1 MVKMPAVAWFCDVL
15 SSVELST
22 AIKECAEMQRNGG
35 YNVSLIATCNFRA
48 GLRGLGFC
56 IPSLGGSTQ
65 NMIGSF
71 SQSLRNWVFAC
82 AQFALYR
89 LSEGT
94 TQQAQQQVILGY
106 FWFECVVL
114 FNVTSD
120 MFKQVFGILE
130 DTQRSAKCWNLSL
143 CCFSPKNQKPC
154 S

>member
-56 IPSLGGSTQ
+56 IPSLGGSTSEYD
-65 NMIGSF
+65 G
-71 SQSLRNWVFAC
+71 VFQPNPEKLGLC
-82 AQFALYR
+82 FCSVCPR

-94 TQQAQQQVILGY
+94 TQQAQQQVI
-106 FWFECVVL
+106 W
-114 FNVTSD
+114 D
-120 MFKQVFGILE
+120 IFG
-130 DTQRSAKCWNLSL
+130 SNA
-143 CCFSPKNQKPC
+143 F
-154 S
+154 